1 MATNI
6 TDFLRDNDIAIQ
18 QAKAFVMLLDTLMP
32 PNAQPKAE
40 TFDRELR
47 AAIKLMAIEGEGYG
61 IDEMKTWPEW
71 KRLRAIFFLHCGG
84 FEDAM
89 HPRRGQIAALISG
102 PADEAELG
110 RVVMQAWTEYADS
123 YLEEKV
129 SKARRD
135 LDEERG
141 AGQQASALG
150 YED

>member
-6 TDFLRDNDIAIQ
+6 TSFLSDNAIALR
-18 QAKAFVMLLDTLMP
+18 QAEAWARMIDKLLP
-32 PNAQPKAE
+32 PHSQPKAE
-40 TFDRELR
+40 TFDTELR

-71 KRLRAIFFLHCGG
+71 KRLRATFFLHCQG

-89 HPRRGQIAALISG
+89 FSRLGQLAAVISTE
-102 PADEAELG
+102 DEAQLG
-110 RVVMQAWTEYADS
+110 HVVLNAWKEYADGF
-123 YLEEKV
+123 LEQKV
-129 SKARRD
+129 REARRE

-150 YED
+150 YEE